1 MSSII
6 DQLLKLDAN
15 KIEMPKGTHKM
26 YCKKLGQELEFEIE
40 AIDAEKV
47 AEIQEMAIDITKG
60 EINSIDTYKLKVET
74 IAAGCKMFKNK
85 DLQKHFKAWAESLVA
100 ERNRQGVPDF
110 YRLAVN
116 RTGLPFGHAAQHS
129 EYGLVHQR
137 APVLDNLDI
146 RHAAV
151 RLHNEACDYLH
162 AVALVPGGLIILQL
176 RLDIFH
182 QYVLPADKLRL
193 HEPVFPTA
201 GHVYCG
207 AVARAYGMA
216 GFAPR
221 RPPRHGGEHPQHGI
235 VDAVSDR
242 IYYARPRNGAVFLD
256 DEAHLDGQRRYT
268 PGRIAAIREIIV
280 NIRCQSLAPAG
291 EARPYVGLPQRH
303 YPVRRAVTLSHRRHR
318 DAARARAGSSTR
330 QHYDGQDNKAKRT
343 RASHGRTPKKTR
355 CSHSRFFS
363 FYPDTCKITHFR
375 ATPYHRCP
383 PFNNNFT
390 QPCVACGSARDGP
403 SANLLDGT

>member
-1 MSSII
+1 M
-6 DQLLKLDAN
+6 LKN
-15 KIEMPKGTHKM
+15 IS
-26 YCKKLGQELEFEIE
+26 KLG
-40 AIDAEKV
+40 
-47 AEIQEMAIDITKG
+47 
-60 EINSIDTYKLKVET
+60 
-74 IAAGCKMFKNK
+74 
-85 DLQKHFKAWAESLVA
+85 AESLVA

-162 AVALVPGGLIILQL
+162 AVALVPGGLIILQF

-256 DEAHLDGQRRYT
+256 
-268 PGRIAAIREIIV
+268 
-280 NIRCQSLAPAG
+280 AG
-291 EARPYVGLPQRH
+291 NVWLMRKDEARPG
-303 YPVRRAVTLSHRRHR
+303 AEFTL
-318 DAARARAGSSTR
+318 
-330 QHYDGQDNKAKRT
+330 N
-343 RASHGRTPKKTR
+343 
-355 CSHSRFFS
+355 RFFDSIALGTGVGIRYDLS
-363 FYPDTCKITHFR
+363 FLVLRLDWGIALHVPYETVKPGYYNIPKFKDGMGIHFAIGYPF
-375 ATPYHRCP
+375 
-383 PFNNNFT
+383 
-390 QPCVACGSARDGP
+390 
-403 SANLLDGT
+403 